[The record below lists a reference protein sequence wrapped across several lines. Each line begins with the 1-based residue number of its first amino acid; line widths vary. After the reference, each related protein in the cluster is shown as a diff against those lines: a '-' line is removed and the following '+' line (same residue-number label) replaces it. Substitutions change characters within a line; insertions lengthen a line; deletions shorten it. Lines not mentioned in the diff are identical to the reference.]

1 MKFLDNLRNSNS
13 KSSKKKK
20 VEINPTLPDSIGDL
34 YKTPKTENESF
45 DTISEAKKI
54 LETSLYGD
62 MRKRLKD
69 VLATQSSPLDTKN
82 LFDDIDDDKITK
94 SIPVAEAVI
103 ETNKKSGL
111 DVSKYPYLKDGLT
124 MMYAAGEAGNS
135 REMQK
140 AKKAAYMPLTGNI
153 GDLKDITEN
162 AVLKGKSLAEPM
174 KTETWIYT
182 PGKDG
187 DAGMTLYS
195 EKVGARDGEDIVKQ
209 ISKTNK
215 VSSKSI
221 STQDADAVYNRAR
234 SGAYSIT
241 AEDRAILTGMMNDS
255 STPITKKK
263 EIQSIL
269 SRESAKIKPLDEE
282 TRKNSKPV
290 ERDEAEEKKTF
301 EDKVTSVVNDAVSTI
316 KEIVND
322 VAYPSKILGNVQNIN
337 TVANYVIENDKTI
350 RDVLNSISNNN
361 PDANGNP
368 EENYKINKALDL
380 QSTGAMS
387 GKFINDQE
395 LLADYKFGLRDV
407 EYGGCGVISM
417 YNVMQGLGKDV
428 DFADVIHESENS
440 ALLKGNFGMSPDGVK
455 AYLRK
460 NGFEVTNDW
469 LGVDGNYD
477 PSGSDAVIH
486 LYFRDDYSAHYVAG
500 IYVGNGKYRFY
511 NSQSEITTP
520 MTWDEYYEKNIGE
533 NVKYSCAL
541 KERKKE

>member
-1 MKFLDNLRNSNS
+1 MNFIDKIYTNNSRRGKNRLEEY
-13 KSSKKKK
+13 K
-20 VEINPTLPDSIGDL
+20 PTLPDSIGDL
-34 YKTPKTENESF
+34 YKTTKTENESF

-62 MRKRLKD
+62 MRNRLKD
-69 VLATQSSPLDTKN
+69 VLATQSSHLDTKN

-94 SIPVAEAVI
+94 SIPIAEAVI

-153 GDLKDITEN
+153 GDLKAITEN

-174 KTETWIYT
+174 KTEMLIHT

-195 EKVGARDGEDIVKQ
+195 EKVGDRDGEDIVKQ
-209 ISKTNK
+209 ISNTNK

-263 EIQSIL
+263 EIKSIL

-290 ERDEAEEKKTF
+290 ERKEAEHEKDLDEKVEELETTLGVATLVPGIDTAADLLSIPIDSLKGDWVSVGLDALGAVPVVGELADSVKTAKF
-301 EDKVTSVVNDAVSTI
+301 VDATNDMAKMAKHTGIITSNLNPTHM
-316 KEIVND
+316 
-322 VAYPSKILGNVQNIN
+322 PTLSKKK
-337 TVANYVIENDKTI
+337 Y
-350 RDVLNSISNNN
+350 S
-361 PDANGNP
+361 
-368 EENYKINKALDL
+368 
-380 QSTGAMS
+380 
-387 GKFINDQE
+387 E
-395 LLADYKFGLRDV
+395 LLDD
-407 EYGGCGVISM
+407 I
-417 YNVMQGLGKDV
+417 
-428 DFADVIHESENS
+428 
-440 ALLKGNFGMSPDGVK
+440 
-455 AYLRK
+455 RK
-460 NGFEVTNDW
+460 NGIKEPIKYVEHN
-469 LGVDGNYD
+469 GEKYVVDGHHRLKAAKELGIKNVPAEKVELPYK
-477 PSGSDAVIH
+477 G
-486 LYFRDDYSAHYVAG
+486 YKTTDD
-500 IYVGNGKYRFY
+500 ILW
-511 NSQSEITTP
+511 SE
-520 MTWDEYYEKNIGE
+520 
-533 NVKYSCAL
+533 
-541 KERKKE
+541 